1 MTEDLP
7 SQRENATDRPLPV
20 GVCHVADLM
29 PVLATDDRNL
39 KNLEKHMRKIV
50 SLAGVAGALALA
62 ACSGKSSTSDD
73 FKKDLERA
81 STASE
86 ITLPTAQ
93 PAQQVVSSIE
103 RTTPPAPRRVANS
116 QRVAKH
122 KPAPTRTPAPVEAQN
137 ADVSDE
143 VETAPVEPAPAP
155 VQEATLPSPRPQ
167 PVAQTGNG
175 GGDGS
180 MGRGRGDIGTGIGT
194 IIGVVLRGGVVD
206 GDDCDPRS
214 EGRGRGG
221 ISINN
226 RIPVGTGTFPGSGRI
241 GTAVGGA
248 VLGGIINGR
257 MGGGRR
263 RF

>member
-1 MTEDLP
+1 
-7 SQRENATDRPLPV
+7 
-20 GVCHVADLM
+20 M
-29 PVLATDDRNL
+29 PVLATDDRHL
-39 KNLEKHMRKIV
+39 RNLEKHMRKIV

-62 ACSGKSSTSDD
+62 ACSGKSSTNDD

-86 ITLPTAQ
+86 ITLPAGQ

-103 RTTPPAPRRVANS
+103 RTTPPAPRQVAQS

-137 ADVSDE
+137 ADVSDQ

-180 MGRGRGDIGTGIGT
+180 MGRGRGDIGSGIGT
-194 IIGVVLRGGVVD
+194 VIGVVLRGGVVD

-226 RIPVGTGTFPGSGRI
+226 RLPVGVGTFPGSGRI
-241 GTAVGGA
+241 GGAVGGA
-248 VLGGIINGR
+248 VLGGIINGT
-257 MGGGRR
+257 MGGGRGR

>member
-1 MTEDLP
+1 
-7 SQRENATDRPLPV
+7 
-20 GVCHVADLM
+20 
-29 PVLATDDRNL
+29 
-39 KNLEKHMRKIV
+39 MRKIV
-50 SLAGVAGALALA
+50 SLAGIAGALALA
-62 ACSGKSSTSDD
+62 ACSGKSSSTSDD

-86 ITLPTAQ
+86 ITLPSGQ

-103 RTTPPAPRRVANS
+103 RTTPPAPRRVAQS

-122 KPAPTRTPAPVEAQN
+122 KPAPTRTPAPVEAEQ
-137 ADVSDE
+137 ADVSSE
-143 VETAPVEPAPAP
+143 VETAPAEPAPQP
-155 VQEATLPSPRPQ
+155 VEQATLPSQRPQ
-167 PVAQTGNG
+167 PVASTGTG

-194 IIGVVLRGGVVD
+194 VIGVILRGGVVD

-221 ISINN
+221 IAINN
-226 RIPVGTGTFPGSGRI
+226 RIPVIGTFPGSGRI
-241 GTAVGGA
+241 GGA
-248 VLGGIINGR
+248 VLGGVINST
-257 MGGGRR
+257 MGGGRGR

>member
-1 MTEDLP
+1 
-7 SQRENATDRPLPV
+7 
-20 GVCHVADLM
+20 
-29 PVLATDDRNL
+29 
-39 KNLEKHMRKIV
+39 MRKFV
-50 SLAGVAGALALA
+50 SMAGIAGALALA
-62 ACSGKSSTSDD
+62 ACSGKSSTNDD

-86 ITLPTAQ
+86 ITLPTGQ

-103 RTTPPAPRRVANS
+103 RTTPPAPRRVAQS

-122 KPAPTRTPAPVEAQN
+122 RPAPTRTPAPVEAEN
-137 ADVSDE
+137 ADVSGE

-194 IIGVVLRGGVVD
+194 VIGVVLRGGVVD

-226 RIPVGTGTFPGSGRI
+226 RIPVIGTFPGSGRL
-241 GTAVGGA
+241 GGA
-248 VLGGIINGR
+248 VLGGVINSTI
-257 MGGGRR
+257 GGGRGR

>member
-1 MTEDLP
+1 M
-7 SQRENATDRPLPV
+7 DRPLPV
-20 GVCHVADLM
+20 GVCHTAGRK
-29 PVLATDDRNL
+29 PIRRRTTATL
-39 KNLEKHMRKIV
+39 KNLEKNMRRIV
-50 SLAGVAGALALA
+50 SLTGIAGALALA

-73 FKKDLERA
+73 FRKDLERA

-122 KPAPTRTPAPVEAQN
+122 KPAPTRTPEPVEAQGAEVTN
-137 ADVSDE
+137 E
-143 VETAPVEPAPAP
+143 VETAPAEPAPHPVTQAP
-155 VQEATLPSPRPQ
+155 LPSPRPQ
-167 PVAQTGNG
+167 PVAQAGTG

-180 MGRGRGDIGTGIGT
+180 MGRGRGDIGSGIGT
-194 IIGVVLRGGVVD
+194 VIGVVLRGGVVD

-226 RIPVGTGTFPGSGRI
+226 RIPVGVGTFPGSGRI
-241 GTAVGGA
+241 GSAVGGA
-248 VLGGIINGR
+248 VLGGIINSTI
-257 MGGGRR
+257 GGRGR

>member
-1 MTEDLP
+1 
-7 SQRENATDRPLPV
+7 
-20 GVCHVADLM
+20 
-29 PVLATDDRNL
+29 
-39 KNLEKHMRKIV
+39 MRKIV
-50 SLAGVAGALALA
+50 SLAGMAGALALA
-62 ACSGKSSTSDD
+62 ACSGKSSTNDD

-86 ITLPTAQ
+86 ITLPTGQ

-103 RTTPPAPRRVANS
+103 RTTPPAPRRVAQS
-116 QRVAKH
+116 QRIAKH

-137 ADVSDE
+137 ADVSSE
-143 VETAPVEPAPAP
+143 VETAPAEPAPRP
-155 VQEATLPSPRPQ
+155 VEQATLPSPRPQ
-167 PVAQTGNG
+167 PVASAGTG

-180 MGRGRGDIGTGIGT
+180 MGRGRGDIGSGIGT
-194 IIGVVLRGGVVD
+194 VIGVVLRGGVVD

-221 ISINN
+221 IAINN
-226 RIPVGTGTFPGSGRI
+226 RLPVGIGTFPGSGRI

-257 MGGGRR
+257 IGGGRGR

>member
-1 MTEDLP
+1 
-7 SQRENATDRPLPV
+7 
-20 GVCHVADLM
+20 
-29 PVLATDDRNL
+29 
-39 KNLEKHMRKIV
+39 LEKNMRKIV

-86 ITLPTAQ
+86 ITLPAAV

-103 RTTPPAPRRVANS
+103 RTTPPAPRVIAQS

-137 ADVSDE
+137 ADVSDQ
-143 VETAPVEPAPAP
+143 VETAPAEPAPQP
-155 VQEATLPSPRPQ
+155 VQEAPLPSPRPQ
-167 PVAQTGNG
+167 PVAQSGTG
-175 GGDGS
+175 GGDGT

-194 IIGVVLRGGVVD
+194 VIGVILRGGVVD
-206 GDDCDPRS
+206 GDVCDPRS

-221 ISINN
+221 IAINN
-226 RIPVGTGTFPGSGRI
+226 RLPVGVGTFPGAGRI
-241 GTAVGGA
+241 GGA
-248 VLGGIINGR
+248 VLGGVIGSTI
-257 MGGGRR
+257 GGGRGR